1 MCRVTRVTC
10 FTTTLALINCKTA
23 YFPFSY
29 SQAYKKKK
37 KKQPPSP
44 NNLPPK
50 KIPQIIPI

>member
-1 MCRVTRVTC
+1 MCRVTSVTC
-10 FTTTLALINCKTA
+10 VTTTLALINCKTA

-37 KKQPPSP
+37 KQPPSP